1 MRTSESVHSRLPEIL
16 MRYVCSHPPV
26 GPGRSDPPFRGSR
39 ETGGLLDPAGILLAA
54 VIAFVMLGAGAA
66 RADGALA
73 IGLPSD
79 VAKQGFASGYSYNAG
94 NVDAARKTALDYCRR
109 APTNQRARSLC
120 SIVETF
126 NHKCV
131 AVAMD
136 PKAGTPGVGWSVAE
150 SKSTAESEA
159 LARCAATAGDG
170 RRDACKVSDSSCDG
184 LEP

>member
-1 MRTSESVHSRLPEIL
+1 
-16 MRYVCSHPPV
+16 MRYVCPHPSV
-26 GPGRSDPPFRGSR
+26 GARRSDRGRRGSR
-39 ETGGLLDPAGILLAA
+39 GAGGLLDPAGMSLATIIAA
-54 VIAFVMLGAGAA
+54 VTLCAGAA

-73 IGLPSD
+73 VGLPSD

-94 NVDAARKTALDYCRR
+94 NLDAARKTALEYCHR

-126 NHKCV
+126 SHRCV

-150 SKSTAESEA
+150 SRSTAESEA

-170 RRDACKVSDSSCDG
+170 RRDACKVADSNCDG
-184 LEP
+184 P

>member
-1 MRTSESVHSRLPEIL
+1 
-16 MRYVCSHPPV
+16 
-26 GPGRSDPPFRGSR
+26 
-39 ETGGLLDPAGILLAA
+39 LLAA

-170 RRDACKVSDSSCDG
+170 RRDACKVSDSSCDS

>member
-1 MRTSESVHSRLPEIL
+1 L
-16 MRYVCSHPPV
+16 
-26 GPGRSDPPFRGSR
+26 
-39 ETGGLLDPAGILLAA
+39 AGASLAA
-54 VIAFVMLGAGAA
+54 IALIMTLGAGVV

-79 VAKQGFASGYSYNAG
+79 VAKQGFASAYSYDAE
-94 NVDAARKTALDYCRR
+94 NVDAARKTALDYCHR
-109 APTNQRARSLC
+109 APTNERARSLC

-126 NHKCV
+126 RHRCV

-170 RRDACKVSDSSCDG
+170 RRDACQLVNSDCDVT
-184 LEP
+184 EP

>member
-1 MRTSESVHSRLPEIL
+1 

-26 GPGRSDPPFRGSR
+26 GPGRSDRLLRGSR
-39 ETGGLLDPAGILLAA
+39 ETGGILDLAGMLLAA
-54 VIAFVMLGAGAA
+54 IIALVTLGAGAA
-66 RADGALA
+66 WADGALA

-94 NVDAARKTALDYCRR
+94 NVDAARKAALDYCRR

-126 NHKCV
+126 SHKCV

-170 RRDACKVSDSSCDG
+170 RHDACKVSDSNCDG
-184 LEP
+184 P

>member
-1 MRTSESVHSRLPEIL
+1 M
-16 MRYVCSHPPV
+16 
-26 GPGRSDPPFRGSR
+26 
-39 ETGGLLDPAGILLAA
+39 LDLFGASLAA
-54 VIAFVMLGAGAA
+54 LVATMTLCAGAA

-79 VAKQGFASGYSYNAG
+79 VAKQGFASGYSYNAE
-94 NVDAARKTALDYCRR
+94 NVDGARKTALDYCRR
-109 APTNQRARSLC
+109 APTNERARSLC

-126 NHKCV
+126 SHKCV

-150 SKSTAESEA
+150 SKAAAESEA

-170 RRDACKVSDSSCDG
+170 RRDSCKLSDSNCDG
-184 LEP
+184 L